1 MEPGKIM
8 YYNWNRVPFLHSR
21 KTTPSE
27 EEEEVTYRI
36 GLQNAFASVKSDQ
49 EADKITLTV
58 EKTLSEEVIKSVDS
72 FMKNK

>member
-1 MEPGKIM
+1 MESGKIM
-8 YYNWNRVPFLHSR
+8 YYNWNRVSFLHSR

-27 EEEEVTYRI
+27 EEEVTYRI
-36 GLQNAFASVKSDQ
+36 NLQNAFASVKSDQ
-49 EADKITLTV
+49 EAEKIALKV

>member
-8 YYNWNRVPFLHSR
+8 YYNWNRVAFLHSR

-27 EEEEVTYRI
+27 KEEVTYRI
-36 GLQNAFASVKSDQ
+36 GLQNAFAGVKSDQ
-49 EADKITLTV
+49 EADKIALTV
-58 EKTLSEEVIKSVDS
+58 EKTLSEEVIKSVDM